1 MNTNNLLDKY
11 VKRILRKV
19 IGFESYQVASYHAD
33 IVNNKS
39 ATLLNFK
46 TMIQIQFKVL

>member
-11 VKRILRKV
+11 VNRILRKV
-19 IGFESYQVASYHAD
+19 MGFESYQVASYHAD

-39 ATLLNFK
+39 ATLLVE
-46 TMIQIQFKVL
+46 KVKLGQPDL